1 MLIFSCPKAVGFE
14 QGPHSCNQLMKIE
27 MIPAKKSEQ
36 TFNVADCLPS
46 SHCTMMRFFK
56 TFTEKQGKANGARFC
71 IILMVYIT
79 HFKGFCG
86 NWRKLR
92 F

>member
-27 MIPAKKSEQ
+27 MIPAKKSKQ

-46 SHCTMMRFFK
+46 RGFK
-56 TFTEKQGKANGARFC
+56 NAVFVIHNGLKSD
-71 IILMVYIT
+71 IYYLI
-79 HFKGFCG
+79 
-86 NWRKLR
+86 NQ
-92 F
+92 